1 MEAPD
6 TGGCMNW
13 VLLLAIVGIASAL
26 YWIVVGIIWLFNHIS
41 IS

>member
-6 TGGCMNW
+6 TGGCLNW
-13 VLLLAIVGIASAL
+13 ILPLLIIGVISAI
-26 YWIVVGIIWLFNHIS
+26 YWIVVGIIWMYNHIS